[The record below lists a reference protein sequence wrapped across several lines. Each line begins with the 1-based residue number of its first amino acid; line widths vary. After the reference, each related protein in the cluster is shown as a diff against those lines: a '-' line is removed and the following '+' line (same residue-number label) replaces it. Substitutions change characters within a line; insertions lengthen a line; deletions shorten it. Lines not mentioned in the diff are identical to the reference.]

1 MRNLLLLFTVFIAI
15 SACNK
20 DEDDQAEIDKNIIIQ
35 YIADHNLDAVEGEEG
50 LYYVVDVAGT
60 GDPCNSGSTVKTTY
74 SGYLTNGNIFDQ
86 GTIDNFPLQNA
97 IRGWQVGIPHFR
109 EGGNGKLLIPSAI
122 GYGPNGSGS
131 GSIPPNAVIIFD
143 VELIKVY

>member
-1 MRNLLLLFTVFIAI
+1 MRNIVLIFIAI
-15 SACNK
+15 VGLSACNK
-20 DEDDQAEIDKNIIIQ
+20 DDDNQAEIDKNVILQ

-50 LYYVVDVAGT
+50 LYYVVDVEGT
-60 GDPCNSGSTVKTTY
+60 GDACNSSSTVKTTY

-97 IRGWQVGIPHFR
+97 IRGWQVGIPKFK
-109 EGGNGKLLIPSAI
+109 EGGNGILLIPSAI
-122 GYGPNGSGS
+122 GYGTNGSGS

-143 VELIKVY
+143 IQLIKVY